1 MLLYEF
7 DESTRAVINPAD
19 ILAPVPGMPK
29 VMVSCF
35 ASVTFERMF
44 ALLDAQPIAASK
56 TANMTYPVYRAEVE
70 GVPIALQ
77 MAGVGAPV
85 CVGNLEEAF
94 AMGVET
100 VVLFGNCGVLDR
112 SIADCSVILPTSAL
126 RDEGTSFHYAPP
138 SEEIE
143 VNPRYRE
150 KFLQV
155 LAEHGV
161 PCTTGKTW
169 TTDAF
174 YRETPEK
181 VRRRR
186 EQGCVC
192 VEMEAAAAAALAQ
205 FRGKEAFIFF
215 YAGDS
220 LDGEGWEERSLSAHA
235 EIEKKDRVAYLALE
249 TARRIALEKQQR
261 EV

>member
-1 MLLYEF
+1 MLLQEF
-7 DESTRAVINPAD
+7 DESQRAVINPAD
-19 ILAPVPGMPK
+19 IIAPVPGMPK
-29 VMVSCF
+29 VLVSCF
-35 ASVTFERMF
+35 ASVTFERMV

-56 TANMTYPVYRAEVE
+56 TANMTYPVYRAEAE

-100 VVLFGNCGVLDR
+100 VVLFGNCGVLNR

-138 SEEIE
+138 SDEME
-143 VNPRYRE
+143 VNPCYRE
-150 KFLQV
+150 LFLQV

-161 PCTTGKTW
+161 SCTMGKTW

-192 VEMEAAAAAALAQ
+192 VEMEAAAVAALAR

-220 LDGEGWEERSLSAHA
+220 LDGDGWDARSLSGHA
-235 EIEKKDRVAYLALE
+235 KIDEKDRVAYLVLE

>member
-1 MLLYEF
+1 
-7 DESTRAVINPAD
+7 
-19 ILAPVPGMPK
+19 
-29 VMVSCF
+29 MV
-35 ASVTFERMF
+35 
-44 ALLDAQPIAASK
+44 ALLNAQLIAASQ
-56 TANMTYPVYRAEVE
+56 TAKMTYPIYRAEAE
-70 GVPIALQ
+70 DVPIALQ
-77 MAGVGAPV
+77 MAGVGA
-85 CVGNLEEAF
+85 CVRGQLGGVLCH
-94 AMGVET
+94 GVET
-100 VVLFGNCGVLDR
+100 AVLFGNCGVLDR
-112 SIADCSVILPTSAL
+112 DIADCSIILLTSAL
-126 RDEGTSFHYAPP
+126 RDEGTSFHYVPP

-143 VNPRYRE
+143 VNLRYRE
-150 KFLQV
+150 LFLSV

-161 PCTTGKTW
+161 PCTMGKTW
-169 TTDAF
+169 TADAF

-192 VEMEAAAAAALAQ
+192 VEMEAAAVAALAR

-220 LDGEGWEERSLSAHA
+220 LDGDGWDARSLSGHA
-235 EIEKKDRVAYLALE
+235 KIDEKDRVAYLALE

>member
-1 MLLYEF
+1 
-7 DESTRAVINPAD
+7 
-19 ILAPVPGMPK
+19 
-29 VMVSCF
+29 MV
-35 ASVTFERMF
+35 
-44 ALLDAQPIAASK
+44 ALLNAQPIAASQ
-56 TANMTYPVYRAEVE
+56 TAKMTYPIYRAEAE
-70 GVPIALQ
+70 GIPIALQ

-85 CVGNLEEAF
+85 CAGNLEEAF

-100 VVLFGNCGVLDR
+100 TVLFGNCGVLDR
-112 SIADCSVILPTSAL
+112 DIADCSIILPTSAL
-126 RDEGTSFHYAPP
+126 RDESTSFRYTPP

-150 KFLQV
+150 LFLSV

-161 PCTTGKTW
+161 PCTMGKTW

-174 YRETPEK
+174 YREAPEK
-181 VRRRR
+181 AKRRR

-192 VEMEAAAAAALAQ
+192 VEMEASAVAALAQ

-220 LDGEGWEERSLSAHA
+220 LDGDGWDARSLSGHA
-235 EIEKKDRVAYLALE
+235 RIDEKDRAAYLALK
-249 TARRIALEKQQR
+249 TARRIALEKQKR